1 MPVVLKEAKM
11 SSENTSESNV
21 SNNDSLPQIDMAYDL
36 GKGYDPVSELM
47 RAMILRVIDDYNSGG
62 ELKAEAL
69 EYMMDEEEEY
79 ILSFKAICR
88 SMQFCPV
95 KTRHKIM
102 FATHKIS
109 TRRRA
114 A

>member
-1 MPVVLKEAKM
+1 M
-11 SSENTSESNV
+11 SSEYTSESQNM
-21 SNNDSLPQIDMAYDL
+21 SSKETLPQIDLAYDL

-62 ELKAEAL
+62 ELKLEAL
-69 EYMMDEEEEY
+69 EYMMDEEDEY
-79 ILSFKAICR
+79 ILSFKSICK
-88 SMQFCPV
+88 SMQFCHV
-95 KTRHKIM
+95 KTRHRIM
-102 FATHKIS
+102 NPTHKIS